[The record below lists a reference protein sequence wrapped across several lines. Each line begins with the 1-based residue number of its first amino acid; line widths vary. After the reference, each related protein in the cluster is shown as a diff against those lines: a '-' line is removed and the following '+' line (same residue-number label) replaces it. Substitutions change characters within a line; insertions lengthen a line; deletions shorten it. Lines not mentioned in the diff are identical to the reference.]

1 LCFCVEAIAHPG
13 QALQEIGNPSISH
26 RALRLMDAF
35 ETQIHTRACE
45 IYPERV
51 TKPSVMPRRA
61 PVSKMP
67 TPNESETLVAARR
80 RQCQKLCQQ
89 AMVLLPLASTK
100 IVLQAMAATAEPFA
114 LFNRPPLLHQTILP
128 WWVSQYPGIQKL
140 MSVLRPL
147 LERNRKRRNLAVTF
161 DNHVLYYAGNSDDAP
176 VFALSLHVFARQ
188 LVDAIDKA
196 TCLQLSHYQPAR
208 HVTRL
213 DGGGPVQKLLV
224 VARLGTEHLAQPVA
238 QCRVYV
244 GAHQAVPLPGHGRGS
259 VQCVHDAFQVAA
271 HGVTC

>member
-89 AMVLLPLASTK
+89 AMVLLPLAST
-100 IVLQAMAATAEPFA
+100 
-114 LFNRPPLLHQTILP
+114 
-128 WWVSQYPGIQKL
+128 